1 MTRSGGRTGSW
12 PTSSTCGCCT
22 WRPRPASVGRGGALR
37 ARLDAGA
44 TCDYATSRPRCHS
57 VLWAPAYALVQE
69 LLGAKRDLDLPRAPS
84 ASSTRTPRGRDRIRR
99 AELPHGPL
107 PPKIAAVTCAP
118 QPCSRS
124 AAAPGPPTVD
134 LVNARTGP
142 GSEPPVDRAS
152 GVENARGPSCQVV
165 PVETARFPHRFGR
178 RKRRPHVPQAS
189 LLLMTIHDDR
199 NRPE

>member
-1 MTRSGGRTGSW
+1 MTRSGGRTGSG

-99 AELPHGPL
+99 AELSHGPL

-118 QPCSRS
+118 RPCSRS
-124 AAAPGPPTVD
+124 AAAPGPP
-134 LVNARTGP
+134 ARAAGI
-142 GSEPPVDRAS
+142 RC
-152 GVENARGPSCQVV
+152 R
-165 PVETARFPHRFGR
+165 TARARLAGEPSPAGERTAWIVSRFCRHPRARAAGSRGMRRGR
-178 RKRRPHVPQAS
+178 RRSSTTGQR
-189 LLLMTIHDDR
+189 TR
-199 NRPE
+199 